1 MRGIMLLLFL
11 VLFQVA
17 VTPVWPY
24 SRTWGYA
31 PSGIVA
37 LGVIVMLVLVLT
49 GAV

>member
-1 MRGIMLLLFL
+1 MRGITLLLFL

-17 VTPVWPY
+17 VTPAWPY

-31 PSGIVA
+31 PSATVA
-37 LGVIVMLVLVLT
+37 LGVILVMVLVVT